1 EAFLVA
7 TIAEKTKPIERTRRA
22 EVSEDLGMLDALDK
36 YIQSNPELVPLTDE
50 LKTRAQKLEQELENE
65 DAKGG

>member
-1 EAFLVA
+1 
-7 TIAEKTKPIERTRRA
+7 
-22 EVSEDLGMLDALDK
+22 MLEALDK

-65 DAKGG
+65 DVKGG